1 MINPGEK
8 DIGRA
13 VRYTAPHG
21 AQEYGTVTSFNSSFV
36 FVRYGIGDTSA
47 ATKREH
53 LEWN

>member
-1 MINPGEK
+1 LINPEEK

-13 VRYTAPHG
+13 VRYTTPHNT
-21 AQEYGTVTSFNSSFV
+21 QKYGIVTSFNDSFV